1 VLAQF
6 QTLASEP
13 SAAGQSVEIVPFVHP
28 KAENDSNFFKQSP
41 GFLPSTTSLL
51 RSERFWRLGGAWLA
65 TLVENPDLLFC
76 PNFTSLQFGPCPVV
90 VTIHDATPVVMP
102 SAPETVNRKMK
113 FQLAAAA
120 RNSKRV
126 ITDSFCSKQDL
137 MRIYGLPDEKISVI
151 YLGYDRDHYNTS
163 SPDEGRAQALLGQHG
178 ITRPYI
184 LHHGVLQ
191 PRKNLKRLVQAYRL
205 MLARN
210 RQIDVDLVLAGPLGW
225 LYGELLDE
233 VKADSSSRGR
243 VILPGAL
250 SDADLAV
257 LIKKSKMVAI
267 PSLYEGFCLPMV
279 EAMACGAPTIAAAT
293 SCLPEISAGVLRY
306 FDPLSVDAIAVC
318 MEEVLEDS
326 DLQHDLSVKG
336 RARAQ
341 ELSWRRCGQE
351 TLELLVEA
359 AGGRSID
366 RRELAG
372 ASR

>member
-1 VLAQF
+1 
-6 QTLASEP
+6 
-13 SAAGQSVEIVPFVHP
+13 
-28 KAENDSNFFKQSP
+28 
-41 GFLPSTTSLL
+41 
-51 RSERFWRLGGAWLA
+51 
-65 TLVENPDLLFC
+65 
-76 PNFTSLQFGPCPVV
+76 
-90 VTIHDATPVVMP
+90 
-102 SAPETVNRKMK
+102 
-113 FQLAAAA
+113 
-120 RNSKRV
+120 
-126 ITDSFCSKQDL
+126 
-137 MRIYGLPDEKISVI
+137 
-151 YLGYDRDHYNTS
+151 
-163 SPDEGRAQALLGQHG
+163 
-178 ITRPYI
+178 
-184 LHHGVLQ
+184 
-191 PRKNLKRLVQAYRL
+191 

-250 SDADLAV
+250 SDADLAL
-257 LIKKSKMVAI
+257 LIKKSTMVAI